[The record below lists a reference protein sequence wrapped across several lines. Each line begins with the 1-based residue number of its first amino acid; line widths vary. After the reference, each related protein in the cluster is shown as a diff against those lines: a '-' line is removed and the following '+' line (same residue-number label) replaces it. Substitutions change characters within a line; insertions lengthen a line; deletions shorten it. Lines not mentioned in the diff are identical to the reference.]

1 LETRFGFLSTDEW
14 ILGIWTSD
22 EKKFSRK
29 AAKAQRKDESPSGN
43 IAASDS
49 VCLVGRFTALW

>member
-1 LETRFGFLSTDEW
+1 MDPGDLDIGR
-14 ILGIWTSD
+14 
-22 EKKFSRK
+22 KKFSRK

-49 VCLVGRFTALW
+49 FCLVGRFTALW